1 MNALGRSRAYPLWI
15 ATAVLGAAA
24 MAGCGSSGAPSGT
37 VTNAS
42 SGSNPSFLQFA
53 ECMRAN
59 GVPNMP
65 DSGQITPG
73 SGINPSSPAVQR
85 ALNTCKNR
93 LPGGGPPTQAS
104 EQQKQQLLAISECM
118 REHGVTGFP
127 DPVTAEGPPSNPQD
141 YSIAQGIGN
150 LWLLVPKTLIVNS
163 PAVRQ
168 AANACKFGPAIG
180 PRRPS

>member
-1 MNALGRSRAYPLWI
+1 MSALRRSRAYPLWI

-24 MAGCGSSGAPSGT
+24 IAACGSSGAPRGT

-42 SGSNPSFLQFA
+42 SGSNPSLLQFA
-53 ECMRAN
+53 KCVRAN

-73 SGINPSSPAVQR
+73 SGIDPSSPAVQR
-85 ALNTCKNR
+85 ALNTCKYR
-93 LPGGGPPTQAS
+93 LPGGGPQAHAS

-118 REHGVTGFP
+118 REHGVSGFP
-127 DPVTAEGPPSNPQD
+127 DPITAPGPPSNPQD
-141 YSIAQGIGN
+141 YSIAQGIGDV
-150 LWLLVPKTLIVNS
+150 WLLVPKTLNVNS

-168 AANACKFGPAIG
+168 AANTCKFGPAVQ
-180 PRRPS
+180 RR

>member
-1 MNALGRSRAYPLWI
+1 MNTLRRSRAYPLWI

-42 SGSNPSFLQFA
+42 SGSHPSFVQFA
-53 ECMRAN
+53 TCMRAN

-65 DSGQITPG
+65 DSGQITSG

-85 ALNTCKNR
+85 AQNTCKSR
-93 LPGGGPPTQAS
+93 LPGGRPPTQAS

-127 DPVTAEGPPSNPQD
+127 DPITATGPPSNPQD

-150 LWLLVPKTLIVNS
+150 LWLLAPKTINVNS

-168 AANACKFGPAIG
+168 AANTCKFGAALP
-180 PRRPS
+180 PQ